1 MCVQF
6 GLGRRRGNVDRT
18 SAANQRPTS
27 GFYAGGRRVFALDVR
42 ASKKRRRRHFSIC
55 PAPFVAF
62 GAGGSVAE
70 FPLFV
75 FWLFFFLSIPLW
87 YQPND
92 SSRDGGRCF
101 WMLRV
106 LLRSAFHRAAEW
118 AWLRCRPE
126 FSIGRKKEA
135 KGLKAPRGVVEVFQC
150 ETKEVVVVVTRSGR
164 CRGRRHR
171 LRRRARRD

>member
-75 FWLFFFLSIPLW
+75 FWLFFFFCRFHFGINRTIPRETV
-87 YQPND
+87 D
-92 SSRDGGRCF
+92 EVVGC
-101 WMLRV
+101 WMLLDVAVCFPSSGRVGVASMSARV
-106 LLRSAFHRAAEW
+106 LHRPKERSERPEGTS
-118 AWLRCRPE
+118 RCR
-126 FSIGRKKEA
+126 
-135 KGLKAPRGVVEVFQC
+135 RGVPV
-150 ETKEVVVVVTRSGR
+150 
-164 CRGRRHR
+164 
-171 LRRRARRD
+171 